1 MYPTRLEIQLGLY
14 NISYKRIVNP
24 SLTNRTR
31 IRGPVNAQLCVI
43 DALEADFDALQ
54 ILE

>member
-1 MYPTRLEIQLGLY
+1 MLDHNGHYMIQFY
-14 NISYKRIVNP
+14 FIVT
-24 SLTNRTR
+24 LLL
-31 IRGPVNAQLCVI
+31 IVRGPVNAQLCVI

>member
-1 MYPTRLEIQLGLY
+1 MF
-14 NISYKRIVNP
+14 ISQVALAHDYFECVITVLKKQITIN
-24 SLTNRTR
+24 